1 MYNIFK
7 RPMFKLGGQA
17 DQGTGIMS
25 TVEPKQTMRQN
36 PYTGYAIGGR
46 IGYANGPGPVNFFSP
61 FGQAQQAAQLG
72 FSPEVVTDEERA
84 TRSDIYPYEKRNVEE
99 LLNFTPIGRI
109 GSGLNILR
117 QAGRFPEFPAGY
129 PSRGLTQAPFLSNQ
143 YFRETLRPYVSG
155 ATETLKQAGTGI
167 KDLAR
172 KYGIATGI
180 GAGGV
185 GTIYGALSGDEDP
198 RQPVTDKKFGLD
210 EESGDF
216 ATGVG
221 GQKITPPPPKKDS
234 EFVETNT
241 SKPFNLLDE
250 VRKESGELRELL
262 GKDDNLTAEGAL
274 ILSEALGTPGTIA
287 QKIQRG
293 LKAAVPLAR
302 SRKEQDKAITLTAY
316 KLAKE
321 KEQQQIKAGTLPTS
335 IREAEYI
342 ARSLKES
349 GDPRYADMSIKEII
363 NENIKPEK
371 RFSEESRAV
380 VSRLK
385 DDKQTIIDKANS
397 LNTKERTLNNLD
409 PIKDKA
415 KYNQTKESYDK
426 DLQIFYRDYLSLP
439 EFKRQY
445 PGIYNEFNLKIT
457 SRTNKALGGLTEDEK
472 EPDVVTSNVN
482 FGGTTTP
489 IKPVQKLDY
498 DTLRDRLPKEIND
511 QVVQLLASSEQALQ
525 DFAYIT
531 TQNDVNNFNI
541 KYGVNLIIPPIQ
553 QTA

>member
-61 FGQAQQAAQLG
+61 
-72 FSPEVVTDEERA
+72 EVVTDEERA

-117 QAGRFPEFPAGY
+117 QAGRFPKFPAGY

-167 KDLAR
+167 KDFAK
-172 KYGIATGI
+172 KYGVITGI
-180 GAGGV
+180 GGAGGAA
-185 GTIYGALSGDEDP
+185 IYGGLGDDDEDP
-198 RQPVTDKKFGLD
+198 RQPITDRKFGLD
-210 EESGDF
+210 EETGEF
-216 ATGVG
+216 ATGIP
-221 GQKITPPPPKKDS
+221 KKRELLKSDPPKKDPI
-234 EFVETNT
+234 FDETDT

-250 VRKESGELRELL
+250 VRKESAELRELL

-335 IREAEYI
+335 IKEAEYI